1 MGTKTPS
8 DEPLTVPFTV
18 VIDTREQRPFEFAG
32 LTSDA
37 RHGRRPLVVPTVVG
51 TLGQGDYSLA
61 GLQDVVAVERKSLA
75 DLYGTLGQGRER
87 FERELERLAGLL
99 WAAVV
104 IEADWNAV
112 LQVPVPHA
120 AELDSLALWLNR
132 FSQVPVAHNEPQ
144 AGLPAP
150 DQFARWAVLLGDLLT
165 GQPVRSQLN
174 PKTIH
179 RSVIA
184 WQQRYPSIHWWFCT
198 DRRLA
203 EVTTFR
209 ILERWWLKHREGI
222 Q

>member
-1 MGTKTPS
+1 MATKTPS

-18 VIDTREQRPFEFAG
+18 VIDTREQLPFGFTG
-32 LTSDA
+32 FTSDA

-61 GLQDVVAVERKSLA
+61 GLGDVVAVERKSHG
-75 DLYGTLGQGRER
+75 DLVGTLSQGRER
-87 FERELERLAGLL
+87 FERELERLSGLL

-104 IEADWNAV
+104 VEADWAQV
-112 LQVPVPHA
+112 L
-120 AELDSLALWLNR
+120 
-132 FSQVPVAHNEPQ
+132 
-144 AGLPAP
+144 AG
-150 DQFARWAVLLGDLLT
+150 RE
-165 GQPVRSQLN
+165 RSRLN

-184 WQQRYPSIHWWFCT
+184 WQQRYPSIHWWFCA

-209 ILERWWLKHREGI
+209 ILERWWLKHGEGA